1 MFAIRWVL
9 TAAHCVTGGGTESLG
24 GVRVG
29 EHDLRQDP
37 DCTED
42 HGAPCPSVQ
51 NLGIEKVIHH
61 PGYNK
66 PGKFMNDIALLK
78 LDRDIE
84 YNKMVQPVCL
94 PWWDD
99 HEDYTKTVSFA
110 GHKTVIEVA
119 GWGFTGPGGRHG
131 AAQVLQFL
139 EVPIFEQERCKE
151 TYKQRGA
158 TLEKNQL
165 CAGGVP
171 GEDSCN
177 GDSGSGLMRKVSIPV
192 TVGDTVIF
200 ETRSQLIGAV
210 SFGPSY
216 CGTKGVPGVYAR
228 VNSYLSWVLDKVAE
242 N

>member
-1 MFAIRWVL
+1 
-9 TAAHCVTGGGTESLG
+9 
-24 GVRVG
+24 
-29 EHDLRQDP
+29 
-37 DCTED
+37 
-42 HGAPCPSVQ
+42 
-51 NLGIEKVIHH
+51 
-61 PGYNK
+61 
-66 PGKFMNDIALLK
+66 MNDIALIK
-78 LDRDIE
+78 LDGEAE
-84 YNKMVQPVCL
+84 YHNFVQPICL

-99 HEDYTKTVSFA
+99 HEDYTLNTFA
-110 GHKTVIEVA
+110 GHKTIIEVA
-119 GWGFTGPGGRHG
+119 GWGATLKNG
-131 AAQVLQFL
+131 ARPADILQFL
-139 EVPIFEQERCKE
+139 KVPIFEQERCKE